1 MAEFLSPDWLSEL
14 DAAAQATS
22 APTDLQLVVQQVVLA
37 DDGAEL
43 ASYAVRIAGGEVR
56 VVPGRAAD
64 ADVTFTLD
72 RPTAAAIARGELAA
86 QRAFLDGH
94 LRVGGDLTRVLDAS
108 RQLVGL
114 VDVFGA
120 ARTGTTW

>member
-1 MAEFLSPDWLSEL
+1 VAEFLSAEWLSEL
-14 DAAAQATS
+14 DAAARSAS
-22 APTDLQLVVQQVVLA
+22 APADLRLVVQQVVVD

-43 ASYAVRIAGGEVR
+43 ASYAVRIADGAVQ
-56 VVPGRAAD
+56 VTPGRADD
-64 ADVTFTLD
+64 ADVTFTQD
-72 RPTAAAIARGELAA
+72 QATAAAIARGELAA

-94 LRVGGDLTRVLDAS
+94 LRVGGDLTRVLDGA
-108 RQLVGL
+108 RQLLGL